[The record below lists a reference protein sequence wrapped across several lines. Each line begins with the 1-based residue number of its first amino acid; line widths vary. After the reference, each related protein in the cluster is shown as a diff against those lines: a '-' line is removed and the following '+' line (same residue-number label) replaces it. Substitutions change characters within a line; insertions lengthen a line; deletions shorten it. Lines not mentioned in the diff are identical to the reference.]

1 MIDKS
6 AGSMQGIVVTH
17 LTVIDFIG
25 DSSDNSSETVKI
37 ASCGS
42 PTLTESR
49 LSEFHSVSD
58 DHCNDDVGV

>member
-1 MIDKS
+1 
-6 AGSMQGIVVTH
+6 MQGIVVTH

-25 DSSDNSSETVKI
+25 NSSDSSSETEKI

-58 DHCNDDVGV
+58 DYCDDDVSV